1 MRQFSDFEAGNCIMN
16 DSVRELI
23 KADLYRYYGRYSL
36 GLLCKNM
43 LNANRGFR
51 YSFWLRLCN
60 SRNLLIRVFAKLM
73 HRRLSTRYQIQ
84 IPPNTCIG
92 PGLYLGHGTSI
103 IVNEAAVIG
112 KNCNLSHFVTIGSNS
127 GKSAIIGDNV
137 YIGPNSC
144 IIEQVN
150 IGNNATIGAGAIVIK
165 DVPADVTVAGNPAR
179 VISNKEPGRFVTHR
193 VGNQQS

>member
-1 MRQFSDFEAGNCIMN
+1 MN
-16 DSVRELI
+16 YSVRDLI
-23 KADLYRYYGRYSL
+23 KADLYRYYGRYSF

-60 SRNLLIRVFAKLM
+60 SRNPLIRIMAKLM

-84 IPPNTCIG
+84 IPPNTRIG
-92 PGLYLGHGTSI
+92 PGLYLGHGTAI
-103 IVNEAAVIG
+103 IVNETAVIG

-137 YIGPNSC
+137 YIGPNTC

-150 IGNNATIGAGAIVIK
+150 IGNDVTIGAGAVVIK
-165 DVPADVTVAGNPAR
+165 DVPPTVTVAGNPAR
-179 VISNKEPGRFVTHR
+179 IISTKEPGRFVTNR
-193 VGNQQS
+193 VEQNQL

>member
-1 MRQFSDFEAGNCIMN
+1 MQLIANFEAGVFIMN
-16 DSVRELI
+16 YSVRELI
-23 KADLYRYYGRYSL
+23 KADLYRYYGRYSF

-60 SRNLLIRVFAKLM
+60 SRNLLIRMMAKLM

-84 IPPNTCIG
+84 IPPKTRIG
-92 PGLYLGHGTSI
+92 PGLYLGHGTAI

-137 YIGPNSC
+137 YIGPNTC

-150 IGNNATIGAGAIVIK
+150 IGNDATIGAGAVVIN
-165 DVPADVTVAGNPAR
+165 DVPPTVTVAGNPAR
-179 VISNKEPGRFVTHR
+179 IISTKEPGRFVTNR
-193 VGNQQS
+193 FENNQS

>member
-1 MRQFSDFEAGNCIMN
+1 MTEY
-16 DSVRELI
+16 SVKELI
-23 KADLYRYYGRYSL
+23 KADLYRYYGQYSL
-36 GLLCKNM
+36 ALLCKNM

-60 SRNLLIRVFAKLM
+60 SQNRLIRVIAKLM

-84 IPPNTCIG
+84 IPPHTKIG
-92 PGLYLGHGTSI
+92 PGLYLGHGTAI

-144 IIEQVN
+144 IIEQVH
-150 IGNNATIGAGAIVIK
+150 IGDEATIGAGAVVIK
-165 DVPADVTVAGNPAR
+165 DVPAAVTVAGNPAKQ
-179 VISNKEPGRFVTHR
+179 ISTKQPGRFVTHR
-193 VGNQQS
+193 FESHL

>member
-1 MRQFSDFEAGNCIMN
+1 MHY
-16 DSVRELI
+16 SVSELI

-36 GLLCKNM
+36 GLLLKNM

-60 SRNLLIRVFAKLM
+60 SSNLLVRTFARLM

-84 IPPNTCIG
+84 IPPNTKIG

-112 KNCNLSHFVTIGSNS
+112 NNCNLSHFVTIGSNS
-127 GKSAIIGDNV
+127 HQAAIIGDNV
-137 YIGPNSC
+137 YIGPNTC
-144 IIEQVN
+144 IIEHVN
-150 IGNNATIGAGAIVIK
+150 IGNDATIGAGAIVIK
-165 DVPADVTVAGNPAR
+165 DVPSAVTVAGNPAR
-179 VISNKEPGRFVTHR
+179 IISTKQPGRFVQNR
-193 VGNQQS
+193 FENSVP